1 MDTDVQGK
9 HECDSERGF
18 SEPAMKDLIST
29 PAKDRDPQPS
39 GMNVGDIYYVLF
51 RHKWKIL
58 LCSAAGVLASVA
70 LLLLKP
76 PCYKSEA
83 KLLIRYVLDNKSA
96 SPVAKDSQ
104 ITSPDARGENIIN
117 TEMEILRSFDLAAQ
131 AADRVGLERIVPK
144 PGKGNQRDQAAALI
158 EKNLIT
164 DVPKKANIITIAFQ
178 HPNAEIVQ
186 PVLTQLINSYRQRHG
201 EIHQTAGLLDD
212 FLLQQ
217 TDQMHSRLAQTEAE
231 LRKLKARAGIIS
243 LEDTKKAHT
252 EQIAKTSA
260 ELFAAEAE
268 LEERKAAVKELEK
281 LLPAKSEAAA
291 AEFGAA
297 LEKVNEYKGLCSRLD
312 FYRTKEKEMLM
323 HYTKENPSVKRIGD
337 QIAET
342 EKLKRKME
350 QESPKL
356 ASLESAASGTNGLPA
371 DLGAETS
378 RIKALEARMKV
389 LSSQL
394 ERIRTEIT
402 GMDEAESAITEL
414 QRKKELEEANYRYYA
429 ASLEQARING
439 ALGAE
444 KISNINVVQ
453 SPSPPVRDY
462 SPLIK
467 LVAKLL
473 AGGVFGGIGWAFLIE
488 LFLDQSIK
496 RPIEVETK
504 LRLPLFLSIPD
515 TSWNRRWWF
524 PKFGRNGALRP
535 AAQIRG
541 PTART
546 TDTAVK
552 NGKAD
557 VAPWDA
563 RHGLHTFYEA
573 LRDRLIAYFES
584 KSMTHKPKLV
594 AVASCAQ
601 GSGVTTIAAGLAAA
615 LSDTGDGNVL
625 LVDMGLERGAVH
637 PFHKG
642 RPGCPLPDVLENEKR
657 AAALVQEHLYL
668 TSVNEVTDKLP
679 RVLPSRFTHLVPKMK
694 ASDYDYIIFD
704 MPPISQTSVTARL
717 AGFMDLVF
725 LVVESEQTDREV
737 VKRATSLL
745 SESNANVIAILN
757 KNRAYVPPWLHQ
769 EL

>member
-1 MDTDVQGK
+1 MN
-9 HECDSERGF
+9 H
-18 SEPAMKDLIST
+18 PIST
-29 PAKDRDPQPS
+29 PAKEPDPQPL
-39 GMNVGDIYYVLF
+39 GTNVGDIYYVLF

-58 LCSAAGVLASVA
+58 LCSAAGVLASSV
-70 LLLLKP
+70 LPLLKP

-96 SPVAKDSQ
+96 NPVAKDSE

-117 TEMEILRSFDLAAQ
+117 TEMEILRSFDLAAR
-131 AADRVGLERIVPK
+131 AADLVGLERIVPK

-158 EKNLIT
+158 ERNLIT
-164 DVPKKANIITIAFQ
+164 DVPKKANIITITFQ

-231 LRKLKARAGIIS
+231 LRKLKAKAGIIS

-260 ELFAAEAE
+260 DLFAAEAE

-297 LEKVNEYKGLCSRLD
+297 LEKVNEYKGLCSQLD
-312 FYRTKEKEMLM
+312 FYRTKEKEMLN
-323 HYTKENPSVKRIGD
+323 HYTKENPSVKRID
-337 QIAET
+337 EQIAET
-342 EKLKRKME
+342 EKRKRAME
-350 QESPKL
+350 KESPKL
-356 ASLESAASGTNGLPA
+356 AGLESPSSGTNGLPA

-394 ERIRTEIT
+394 ERIRTETT

-414 QRKKELEEANYRYYA
+414 QRKKELEEANYRYYS

-439 ALGAE
+439 ALGTE
-444 KISNINVVQ
+444 KISNINLVQ

-467 LVAKLL
+467 LMAKLL
-473 AGGVFGGIGWAFLIE
+473 AGGVFGGIGLAFLIE

-515 TSWNRRWWF
+515 TAWKALGWLPRF
-524 PKFGRNGALRP
+524 ARNGHPRSPSRSHEVTIPSTEGGL
-535 AAQIRG
+535 
-541 PTART
+541 
-546 TDTAVK
+546 K
-552 NGKAD
+552 NGKAQI
-557 VAPWDA
+557 APWDA
-563 RHGLHTFYEA
+563 NHPLRPFHEA
-573 LRDRLIAYFES
+573 LRDRLVAHFEV
-584 KSMTHKPKLV
+584 KNMTHKPKLV
-594 AVASCAQ
+594 AVASCSK
-601 GSGVTTIAAGLAAA
+601 GSGVTTIAAGLAAS
-615 LSDTGDGNVL
+615 LSETGEGNVL
-625 LVDMGLERGAVH
+625 LVDIGLEHGAARQ
-637 PFHKG
+637 FRQG
-642 RPGCPLPDVLENEKR
+642 RPGCPLPDVLETEKR
-657 AAALVQEHLYL
+657 NAGLVQEHLYL
-668 TSVNEVTDKLP
+668 ASAQDVTDKFP
-679 RVLPSRFTHLVPKMK
+679 RVLPKRFTHLVPKMK

-704 MPPISQTSVTARL
+704 MPPINQTSVTARL
-717 AGFMDLVF
+717 AGCMDLVF
-725 LVVESEQTDREV
+725 LVIESEKTNREV
-737 VKRATSLL
+737 IRRATALL
-745 SESNANVIAILN
+745 SESNANVTTVLN
-757 KNRAYVPPWLHQ
+757 KRRTYVPTWLLT

>member
-231 LRKLKARAGIIS
+231 L
-243 LEDTKKAHT
+243 
-252 EQIAKTSA
+252 
-260 ELFAAEAE
+260 
-268 LEERKAAVKELEK
+268 EERKAAVKELEK

-297 LEKVNEYKGLCSRLD
+297 LEKVNEYKGLCSQLD
-312 FYRTKEKEMLM
+312 FYRTKEKEMLN
-323 HYTKENPSVKRIGD
+323 HTPRRI
-337 QIAET
+337 
-342 EKLKRKME
+342 
-350 QESPKL
+350 
-356 ASLESAASGTNGLPA
+356 
-371 DLGAETS
+371 
-378 RIKALEARMKV
+378 
-389 LSSQL
+389 
-394 ERIRTEIT
+394 
-402 GMDEAESAITEL
+402 
-414 QRKKELEEANYRYYA
+414 
-429 ASLEQARING
+429 
-439 ALGAE
+439 
-444 KISNINVVQ
+444 
-453 SPSPPVRDY
+453 
-462 SPLIK
+462 
-467 LVAKLL
+467 
-473 AGGVFGGIGWAFLIE
+473 
-488 LFLDQSIK
+488 
-496 RPIEVETK
+496 
-504 LRLPLFLSIPD
+504 LR
-515 TSWNRRWWF
+515 
-524 PKFGRNGALRP
+524 
-535 AAQIRG
+535 
-541 PTART
+541 
-546 TDTAVK
+546 
-552 NGKAD
+552 
-557 VAPWDA
+557 
-563 RHGLHTFYEA
+563 
-573 LRDRLIAYFES
+573 
-584 KSMTHKPKLV
+584 
-594 AVASCAQ
+594 
-601 GSGVTTIAAGLAAA
+601 
-615 LSDTGDGNVL
+615 
-625 LVDMGLERGAVH
+625 
-637 PFHKG
+637 
-642 RPGCPLPDVLENEKR
+642 
-657 AAALVQEHLYL
+657 
-668 TSVNEVTDKLP
+668 
-679 RVLPSRFTHLVPKMK
+679 
-694 ASDYDYIIFD
+694 
-704 MPPISQTSVTARL
+704 
-717 AGFMDLVF
+717 
-725 LVVESEQTDREV
+725 
-737 VKRATSLL
+737 
-745 SESNANVIAILN
+745 
-757 KNRAYVPPWLHQ
+757 
-769 EL
+769 

>member
-1 MDTDVQGK
+1 
-9 HECDSERGF
+9 
-18 SEPAMKDLIST
+18 MKDPIST
-29 PAKDRDPQPS
+29 PAKERDPQPS

-58 LCSAAGVLASVA
+58 LCSAAGVLASGF

-76 PCYKSEA
+76 PGYKSEA

-96 SPVAKDSQ
+96 NPVAKDSQ

-131 AADRVGLERIVPK
+131 AAELVGLERIVPK
-144 PGKGNQRDQAAALI
+144 PGRGNQRDQAAALI

-164 DVPKKANIITIAFQ
+164 DVPKKANIITITFQ

-186 PVLTQLINSYRQRHG
+186 PVLTQLINSYRKRHG

-217 TDQMHSRLAQTEAE
+217 TDQIHSRLAQTEAE
-231 LRKLKARAGIIS
+231 LRKLKAKAGIIS

-252 EQIAKTSA
+252 EQISKTSA
-260 ELFAAEAE
+260 DLFAAEAE

-297 LEKVNEYKGLCSRLD
+297 LEKVNEYKGLCSQLD
-312 FYRTKEKEMLM
+312 FYRAKEREMLI
-323 HYTKENPSVKRIGD
+323 HFTKENPSVKRID
-337 QIAET
+337 EQIAET

-356 ASLESAASGTNGLPA
+356 ASLESPASGTNGLPA

-389 LSSQL
+389 LNSQL
-394 ERIRTEIT
+394 ERIRTENA
-402 GMDEAESAITEL
+402 GMDEAESSITEL
-414 QRKKELEEANYRYYA
+414 QRKKELEEANYRYYS

-453 SPSPPVRDY
+453 SPSPPIRDY
-462 SPLIK
+462 SLLIK
-467 LVAKLL
+467 LMAKLL
-473 AGGVFGGIGWAFLIE
+473 AGGVFGGIGLAFFIE

-515 TSWNRRWWF
+515 TSWNGRWWF
-524 PKFGRNGALRP
+524 PKLGRNGALRP
-535 AAQIRG
+535 AAQLHRSIQTSDSG
-541 PTART
+541 
-546 TDTAVK
+546 VK
-552 NGKAD
+552 NGKAEI
-557 VAPWDA
+557 APWDS
-563 RHGLHTFYEA
+563 RHSLRTFYEA
-573 LRDRLIAYFES
+573 LRDRLVAHFEI
-584 KSMTHKPKLV
+584 KNMTHKPKLV
-594 AVASCAQ
+594 AVASCSKGA
-601 GSGVTTIAAGLAAA
+601 GVTTIAAGLAAS
-615 LSDTGDGNVL
+615 LSETGDGNVL

-657 AAALVQEHLYL
+657 AAGLVQEHLYL
-668 TSVNEVTDKLP
+668 ASANEAADKLP
-679 RVLPSRFTHLVPKMK
+679 RILPSRFTHLVPKMK

-704 MPPISQTSVTARL
+704 MPPVSQTSVTARL

-725 LVVESEQTDREV
+725 LVVESEKTDREV
-737 VKRATSLL
+737 LKRATSLL
-745 SESNANVIAILN
+745 SESNANVTAILN